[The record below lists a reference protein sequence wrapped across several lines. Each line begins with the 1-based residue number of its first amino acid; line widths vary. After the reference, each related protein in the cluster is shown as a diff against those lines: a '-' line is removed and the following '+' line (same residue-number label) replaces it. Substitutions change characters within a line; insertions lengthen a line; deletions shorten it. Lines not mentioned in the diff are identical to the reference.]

1 MNKYKKQKQQQPTY
15 VANNDI
21 RYKQVR
27 VIGPENDKLGVMLT
41 EEAKRRAS
49 MLDLDLVLVTD
60 KADVPVCRIVDL
72 NKYLYQ
78 KKQAIKEQDRKQR
91 QSKIELKEVQFRPN
105 IDVHDFETKCKNVS
119 RFIDK
124 GAMVKLVVQFRGRER
139 SRTDV
144 GFDIVNN
151 VLETVGNIEF
161 DSKPKL
167 NGNKII
173 AIVRIS
179 KDNV

>member
-72 NKYLYQ
+72 NKHLYQ
-78 KKQAIKEQDRKQR
+78 QKQAIKEQNLTIPDDTKVRL
-91 QSKIELKEVQFRPN
+91 IEKTGETEFRLMEGSNEHIQLEALLAQF
-105 IDVHDFETKCKNVS
+105 VFE
-119 RFIDK
+119 
-124 GAMVKLVVQFRGRER
+124 
-139 SRTDV
+139 
-144 GFDIVNN
+144 
-151 VLETVGNIEF
+151 
-161 DSKPKL
+161 
-167 NGNKII
+167 GNKL
-173 AIVRIS
+173 R
-179 KDNV
+179 